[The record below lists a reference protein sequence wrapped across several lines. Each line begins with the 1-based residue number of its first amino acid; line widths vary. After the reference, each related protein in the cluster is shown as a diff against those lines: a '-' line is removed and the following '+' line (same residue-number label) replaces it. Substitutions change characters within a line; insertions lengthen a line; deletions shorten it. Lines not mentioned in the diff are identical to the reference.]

1 LRALLSTAWHVVRHR
16 AVADRTVL
24 LAAAVTIVLAT
35 TLLAAGPQ
43 YAAAVAESGLRER
56 LATEPGDDIGIEVSL
71 RAESDRVAD
80 LDAVVTARLDATV
93 GPWLERTELV
103 AESDSLRGGALPD
116 RHISALATAPMIEDE
131 ASLVAGDWPRSSASG
146 PIPAVLQ
153 EDAATLLGLDV
164 GDEATFRGRDERE
177 IPVRVVGL
185 YVPDDLDE
193 RIWWRSTFL
202 TDGVVEG
209 TGFTF
214 VGPFVTDEAGFARLG
229 DYRATMRWRS
239 LPDAA
244 AVTAPEI
251 GTLRSRL
258 SALEDTLGDLD
269 SVGAVDLRSGL
280 RDILTDAVV
289 TLRSTQA
296 AVIVTTIQL
305 AVLALYALALA
316 AGLLVDG
323 RLVET
328 ELVRARGAEPR
339 QLGTVAALEGLLLVV
354 PAVLAAP
361 LLASVVVRVLATTGV
376 LAEVGLVLTPRLDA
390 GSYVGAALAGLASVV
405 VLTVPAVRSART
417 FTGTRAARGRTT
429 RAPFAQRT
437 GIDLA
442 LLVVAVLGLW
452 QLRRLGG
459 PVQDDAAGRAG
470 IDPLLVAAPALGLLA
485 GAVLTLRV
493 VPLAGKL
500 AERLVAG
507 ARSLVP
513 VLGAW
518 QLSRRP
524 GRLARSVL
532 LLVLA
537 VAIGTFAATYGGT
550 WSQSQEDQAGLA
562 VGADLVVMPDT
573 RSDAELPV
581 AGLREAYAQV
591 AGVEAVSPATVDRV
605 PLPRN
610 RGTAILMA
618 VDSSTAAEVLTV
630 REDLVSP
637 TPEEAFRGLAAP
649 LELTGVDV
657 PGGSPSLITGRF
669 RVTEVDGSIPGGEVG
684 LQLVVQDATGLI
696 HRLGPFDLPVTDSGS
711 DVTVPL
717 RSEVAGLDSG
727 IIGPL
732 RLLGV
737 DFAVR
742 PSALTLVSGEPGGPI
757 PVFELVLS
765 DLAIDGQPLALD
777 VVDWFAPEP
786 TVSSP
791 PSAPA
796 DLQAMTVGRDRL
808 TLRATSGQTL
818 TGSGVTAFRLTPE
831 QDRPTDAIPV
841 LVTPAYLEA
850 LGADVGTE
858 VLVRLSGASLP
869 IRIVGTVDVVVG
881 LPDEEFAMLAD
892 IATLATYR
900 YRTDRDVTIPD
911 QWMLAVADAQH
922 EAIADR
928 LGDAPFSSLS
938 VIDRADV
945 TRSLR
950 TDPVAIGLIGALTLG
965 FAAAAAFAAVGYLVS
980 AVVGARER
988 LGEFAL
994 LRALG
999 TSHAETRRWLTLE
1012 SGSTV
1017 LVSLGGGIALGLGLA
1032 WIILP
1037 SVSLARDGGVAIPTP
1052 VVVIP
1057 WVTITFVAAGA
1068 AAVLFAVPAVV
1079 TRMLGRTRVAE
1090 VLRLGDEG

>member
-1 LRALLSTAWHVVRHR
+1 M
-16 AVADRTVL
+16 L

-43 YAAAVAESGLRER
+43 YASAVAESGLRER
-56 LATEPGDDIGIEVSL
+56 LANEPGDDIGIEVSM
-71 RAESDRVAD
+71 RAESDRIAD
-80 LDAVVTARLDATV
+80 LDAVVTARLEATV

-103 AESDSLRGGALPD
+103 AESDSLRGGALPE
-116 RHISALATAPMIEDE
+116 RHISALAAAPMLEGE
-131 ASLVAGDWPRSSASG
+131 ASLVAGDWPRSSGAG
-146 PIPAVLQ
+146 PIPAVLP

-185 YVPDDLDE
+185 YVPNDLDE

-202 TDGVVEG
+202 ADGVVEG

-258 SALEDTLGDLD
+258 SALDDTLGDLD

-305 AVLALYALALA
+305 AVLALYALGLA

-339 QLGTVAALEGLLLVV
+339 QLGMVAALEGLLLVV

-361 LLASVVVRVLATTGV
+361 WLASLVVRVLASTGV
-376 LAEVGLVLTPRLDA
+376 LAEVGLELTPRLDA

-485 GAVLTLRV
+485 GAVLTLRI

-550 WSQSQEDQAGLA
+550 WSQSQADQAGLA

-581 AGLREAYAQV
+581 AGLREAYRQLD
-591 AGVEAVSPATVDRV
+591 GVEAVSPATVARV

-610 RGTAILMA
+610 RGSAILMA
-618 VDSSTAAEVLTV
+618 VDSATAAEVLTV
-630 REDLVSP
+630 RDDLVSS
-637 TPEEAFRGLAAP
+637 TPEATLRGLAAP
-649 LELTGVDV
+649 LELTSIDL
-657 PGGSPSLITGRF
+657 PGASPSQITGRLQ
-669 RVTEVDGSIPGGEVG
+669 VTEVEGRIPGGEVG

-696 HRLGPFDLPVTDSGS
+696 HRLGPFDLPVTGGDISVS
-711 DVTVPL
+711 L
-717 RSEVAGLDSG
+717 RSQVAGLDAG
-727 IIGPL
+727 IDGPV

-742 PSALTLVSGEPGGPI
+742 PSAQNLPSGQPGGPA

-765 DLAIDGQPLALD
+765 DLAADGQPLALD

-791 PSAPA
+791 ASMPA
-796 DLQAMTVGRDRL
+796 GLQAMTIAQDRL
-808 TLRATSGQTL
+808 SLRATSGQTL
-818 TGSGVTAFRLTPE
+818 TGSGITAFRLTPE
-831 QDRPTDAIPV
+831 QDRPADAIPV
-841 LVTPAYLEA
+841 LVTPAYLQA

-858 VLVRLSGASLP
+858 VLVRLAGASLP
-869 IRIVGTVDVVVG
+869 IRIVGSVDVVVG
-881 LPDEEFAMLAD
+881 QPDEEFAMLAD

-900 YRTDRDVTIPD
+900 YRADRDVTIPD
-911 QWMLAVADAQH
+911 QWMLAVSDAKH
-922 EAIADR
+922 AAVADR

-938 VIDRADV
+938 VVDRADV

-965 FAAAAAFAAVGYLVS
+965 FGAAAAFAAVGYLVS

-1037 SVSLARDGGVAIPTP
+1037 SVSLARDGGVAVPTP

-1057 WVTITFVAAGA
+1057 WLPITLVAAGA

>member
-1 LRALLSTAWHVVRHR
+1 M
-16 AVADRTVL
+16 L

-35 TLLAAGPQ
+35 ALLAAGPQ

-71 RAESDRVAD
+71 RADSGRIAD

-103 AESDSLRGGALPD
+103 AESDSLRGGALPE
-116 RHISALATAPMIEDE
+116 RHISALAAAPMLEGE
-131 ASLVAGDWPRSSASG
+131 ASLVAGDWPRSSGAG
-146 PIPAVLQ
+146 PIPVVLP
-153 EDAATLLGLDV
+153 EDAATLLGLEV
-164 GDEATFRGRDERE
+164 GDETTFAGRDERE
-177 IPVRVVGL
+177 IPVTIVGL

-239 LPDAA
+239 LPAAA

-258 SALEDTLGDLD
+258 SALDDTLADLEGG
-269 SVGAVDLRSGL
+269 VGAVDLRSGL

-305 AVLALYALALA
+305 AVLALYALGLA

-339 QLGTVAALEGLLLVV
+339 QLGTVAAIEGLLLVV

-361 LLASVVVRVLATTGV
+361 WLASVVVRALASTGV
-376 LAEVGLVLTPRLDA
+376 LAEVGLELTPRLDV

-485 GAVLTLRV
+485 GAVLTLRI

-537 VAIGTFAATYGGT
+537 VAIGTFATTYGGT
-550 WSQSQEDQAGLA
+550 WSQSQADQAGLA

-573 RSDAELPV
+573 RSGAELPV
-581 AGLREAYAQV
+581 AGLRGAYRQLD
-591 AGVEAVSPATVDRV
+591 GVEAVSPATIARV

-610 RGTAILMA
+610 RGSAILMA
-618 VDSSTAAEVLTV
+618 VDSATAADVLTV
-630 REDLVSP
+630 REDLVSN
-637 TPEEAFRGLAAP
+637 TPEATLRGLAAP
-649 LELTGVDV
+649 LELTGIDL
-657 PGGSPSLITGRF
+657 PGASPSQITGRV
-669 RVTEVDGSIPGGEVG
+669 RVTEVEGRIPGGEVA
-684 LQLVVQDATGLI
+684 LQFVVQDGTGLI
-696 HRLGPFDLPVTDSGS
+696 HRLGPFDLPVNGS
-711 DVTVPL
+711 DVTVVL
-717 RSEVAGLDSG
+717 RSQVAGLDTG
-727 IIGPL
+727 IDGPV

-742 PSALTLVSGEPGGPI
+742 PSAQNLPSGRPEEPA

-765 DLAIDGQPLALD
+765 DLAVDGRPLALD

-791 PSAPA
+791 ASVPA
-796 DLQAMTVGRDRL
+796 DLQAMRITRDGL
-808 TLRATSGQTL
+808 TIRATSGQTL
-818 TGSGVTAFRLTPE
+818 AGSGITAIRLTPE
-831 QDRPTDAIPV
+831 QERPAEAIPV
-841 LVTPAYLEA
+841 LATPAYLEV
-850 LGADVGTE
+850 LGADVGTR
-858 VLVRLSGASLP
+858 VLVRLGGASLP
-869 IRIVGTVDVVVG
+869 ILIAGTVDVVVG
-881 LPDEEFAMLAD
+881 HPDEEFAMLAD

-900 YRTDRDVTIPD
+900 YRIDRDVTIPD
-911 QWMLAVADAQH
+911 QWMLAVSDAKH
-922 EAIADR
+922 AAVTDR

-938 VIDRADV
+938 VVDRADV
-945 TRSLR
+945 TRSLL

-965 FAAAAAFAAVGYLVS
+965 FAAASAFAAVGYLVS

-999 TSHAETRRWLTLE
+999 TSHTETRRWLTVE

-1037 SVSLARDGGVAIPTP
+1037 SVSLARDGGVAVPTP

-1057 WVTITFVAAGA
+1057 WLTITLVAAGA

-1079 TRMLGRTRVAE
+1079 SRMLGRTRVAE